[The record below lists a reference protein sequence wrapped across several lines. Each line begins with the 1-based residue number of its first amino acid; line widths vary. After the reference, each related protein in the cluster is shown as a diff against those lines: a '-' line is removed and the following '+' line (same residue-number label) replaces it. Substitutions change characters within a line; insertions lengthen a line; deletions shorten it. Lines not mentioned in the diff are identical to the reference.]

1 MAAPASI
8 DAYIAGFPSDVQEIL
23 QCIRRT
29 LLDGAPGTTEAIS
42 YGIPTLMLDGRY
54 LLYFAGW
61 KRHISIYP
69 APAVDDA
76 LARDLAP
83 YAAAKSTLQFPLK
96 QPMPYELI
104 GRIAAA
110 ALANRRGD

>member
-1 MAAPASI
+1 MTAPASI
-8 DAYIAGFPSDVQEIL
+8 DDYIAGFPAEVQQIL
-23 QCIRRT
+23 QRIRRT
-29 LLDGAPGTTEAIS
+29 MLDGAPGTTEAIS

-61 KRHISIYP
+61 KRHVSIYP
-69 APAVDDA
+69 APAADEA
-76 LARDLAP
+76 LARDMAP
-83 YAAAKSTLQFPLK
+83 YAAAKSTLQFPLR

-110 ALANRRGD
+110 ALAARRGD